1 MMTDRTPR
9 ILAIDDD
16 ATWLEQIPI
25 IFEGSNLEVHT
36 YSNID
41 QGLIAIESNFYD
53 VALLDLNFVGDQR
66 SGLDVF
72 RRIVTKDSEV
82 SVIVI
87 SGETDPKR
95 LIEIMNAGITHFIPK
110 PASIEEIRNVVS
122 EAIRTKH
129 IRRESL
135 LSNTRTETL
144 LVGSSPQALKL
155 KADIFQ
161 AAKNGVKDILLQG
174 ETGTGKEVVG
184 RAIAEM
190 ADLAKRFFPVHCAAI
205 NDALAE
211 SELFGH
217 VKGAFTGADKDHI
230 GAFEAA
236 CGGFVFLDEIGDM
249 PLHQQ
254 AKLLRVLQERKVQR
268 VGSIEERP
276 ISFKSISAS
285 HVDLESAVADKRFRE
300 DLYYR
305 IAKYVIRI
313 PSLRERLEDL
323 PDLVTFFL
331 STRFKNQITITPQA
345 IDLLFAYHWPGNIR
359 QLESVIESMAYRC
372 DKGII
377 RERDVCQ
384 AVPDLTSLFTPKTT
398 VSFLGKAGNA
408 LISKEKKRF
417 QKALVDACGDRTK
430 AASLLNISRATF
442 FRRAKDLGITANRN
456 AQT

>member
-1 MMTDRTPR
+1 MMDTRTPR
-9 ILAIDDD
+9 ILAVDDD
-16 ATWLEQIPI
+16 AVWLEQIPL
-25 IFEGSNLEVHT
+25 IFDESNVEVHT

-41 QGLIAIESNFYD
+41 QALIAIESNFYD
-53 VALLDLNFVGDQR
+53 VALLDLNFAGDR
-66 SGLDVF
+66 RTGLDVF

-87 SGETDPKR
+87 SGETEPKR

-110 PASIEEIRNVVS
+110 PAGIEEIRKSVFD
-122 EAIRTKH
+122 AIRQKELK
-129 IRRESL
+129 REIL
-135 LSNTRTETL
+135 LATQRTGTL
-144 LVGSSPQALKL
+144 LVGSSPQSVQL
-155 KADIFQ
+155 KANILQ

-174 ETGTGKEVVG
+174 ETGTGKELVG
-184 RAIAEM
+184 KAIAEL
-190 ADLAKRFFPVHCAAI
+190 ADAASRFHPIHCAAI
-205 NDALAE
+205 NDNLAE

-217 VKGAFTGADKDHI
+217 VKGAFTGADKDRV

-249 PLHQQ
+249 PLNQQ

-268 VGSIEERP
+268 VGSTEERP
-276 ISFKSISAS
+276 VSFKSISAS
-285 HVDLESAVADKRFRE
+285 HVDLENAVADKRFRE

-313 PSLRERLEDL
+313 PSLRERMEDL

-331 STRFKNQITITPQA
+331 STRFKNQVTITPQA

-359 QLESVIESMAYRC
+359 QLESVIEAMTYRC
-372 DKGII
+372 ENGII

-384 AVPDLTSLFTPKTT
+384 ALPDLSRLFAPKTS

-408 LISKEKKRF
+408 LISKERKRF
-417 QKALVDACGDRTK
+417 QKALIDAGGDRTK
-430 AASLLNISRATF
+430 AAGLLNISRATF
-442 FRRAKDLGITANRN
+442 FRRAKDLGITGRA
-456 AQT
+456 